1 GVAGV
6 GAKQRLR
13 VKRWKFLAQQPSC
26 LQQWL
31 AAKLLFAKVSLFV
44 STLESGQR
52 INAMLLPESQ
62 SLKGLP
68 PLTKSS
74 YHSAPLRSETRVHGK
89 SSGLLVARVARV
101 GAAAPSASEPL
112 GR

>member
-1 GVAGV
+1 
-6 GAKQRLR
+6 
-13 VKRWKFLAQQPSC
+13 
-26 LQQWL
+26 
-31 AAKLLFAKVSLFV
+31 
-44 STLESGQR
+44 
-52 INAMLLPESQ
+52 MLLPESQ

-101 GAAAPSASEPL
+101 GAAAQKIGRASCRERVWIL
-112 GR
+112 VVDVLVDRIDKVRHGRRFKSVVIDIQITLKQMIRHCICV